1 MAEPQ
6 EGKKRAWEAA
16 ERCSQMAS
24 SKRGRSQ
31 AVELDGRAAWIPH
44 GWTPTVTIRAAAST
58 AQQKA
63 LSAEDQRRSVPTQP
77 VARARARGRRTGAW
91 AGQCS

>member
-31 AVELDGRAAWIPH
+31 AVELDGRAADSSRLDSDRHHSGGGVDGTAESAIGRGSAAVRPDPASRACACAR
-44 GWTPTVTIRAAAST
+44 PTHWR
-58 AQQKA
+58 
-63 LSAEDQRRSVPTQP
+63 L
-77 VARARARGRRTGAW
+77 GGAM
-91 AGQCS
+91 